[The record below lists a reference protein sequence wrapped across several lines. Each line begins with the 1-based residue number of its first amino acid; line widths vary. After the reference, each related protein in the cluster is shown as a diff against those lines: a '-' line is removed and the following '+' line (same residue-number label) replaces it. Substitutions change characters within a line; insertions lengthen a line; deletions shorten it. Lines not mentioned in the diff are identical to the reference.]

1 MSAAVE
7 DSCLDDFFAKKDKKK
22 AKKTKTDPAEKSDK
36 KPKKTKEKTSQPNQE
51 NAKNGEKT
59 DGSEKVGED
68 WLEIEE
74 QGETDYSGLKIQS
87 LKLDDKGDDKSLQ
100 DVSPRTQNK
109 DGRGDDDSQDEE
121 GGVNGVPEGPWKKI
135 EIAPLPTKEVIT
147 EVVMEKSSKEST
159 PTGVYVPPS
168 LRAAQ
173 QKAAAAQ
180 AAPLRR
186 RNPKQA
192 PDMNSEE
199 SFPAL
204 GGPRSHPSAAS
215 TASEAPKSYTSL
227 QLQNKWDTLS
237 RGTD

>member
-59 DGSEKVGED
+59 DGGEKVGED

-87 LKLDDKGDDKSLQ
+87 LKLDDKGDDK
-100 DVSPRTQNK
+100 R
-109 DGRGDDDSQDEE
+109 DDDSQDDE